1 LQAGKAMEIR
11 FISTL
16 TPEDEENIAP
26 SILRAAA
33 AILDQTG
40 LAYTLRIETTSERVF
55 QHNHPAVA
63 IGSPAPHARRITDL
77 PMRGSIVAES

>member
-1 LQAGKAMEIR
+1 MEIR

-26 SILRAAA
+26 AILRAAA
-33 AILDQTG
+33 SLLDQTG
-40 LAYTLRIETTSERVF
+40 IAYTLRIETTSEKVF

-63 IGSPAPHARRITDL
+63 AASETQTTPRFIDPAFLRPIAAT
-77 PMRGSIVAES
+77 ES

>member
-1 LQAGKAMEIR
+1 MEIR

-55 QHNHPAVA
+55 QHNHPAIA
-63 IGSPAPHARRITDL
+63 IGSPPTPTRRITDV
-77 PMRGSIVAES
+77 PTRTSITAES